1 MAQTLTSLLVHIVF
15 STKDRQDLI
24 DTNIEPRLYSYL
36 GGIARK
42 MESRLLDAGGTAN
55 HVHLLISQSKKIA
68 LATLLEELKKSSSIW
83 IKQQDREY
91 SKFKWQ
97 DGYGGFSV
105 GTLQVPQIKAYLAKQ
120 KEHHR
125 KTTFQEEFIDFLNR
139 YEIEYKEEYLW
150 Q

>member
-55 HVHLLISQSKKIA
+55 HVHLLISRNYSRHSESMECGEFSP
-68 LATLLEELKKSSSIW
+68 LWYEPTCRLKLKNSSIAATSRR
-83 IKQQDREY
+83 IPK
-91 SKFKWQ
+91 
-97 DGYGGFSV
+97 
-105 GTLQVPQIKAYLAKQ
+105 L
-120 KEHHR
+120 
-125 KTTFQEEFIDFLNR
+125 
-139 YEIEYKEEYLW
+139 
-150 Q
+150 

>member
-15 STKDRQDLI
+15 STKDRTDMI
-24 DTNIEPRLYSYL
+24 DATIEPRLYSYL

-55 HVHLLISQSKKIA
+55 HVHLLISQSKNIA
-68 LATLLEELKKSSSIW
+68 LADLMEELKKTSSIS
-83 IKQQDREY
+83 IKQQGREC
-91 SKFKWQ
+91 SRFKWQ
-97 DGYGGFSV
+97 EGYGGFSV

-125 KTTFQEEFIDFLNR
+125 KITFQQEFIDFLKR

-150 Q
+150 R

>member
-55 HVHLLISQSKKIA
+55 HVYLLISQSKKIA

-91 SKFKWQ
+91 SKFK
-97 DGYGGFSV
+97 
-105 GTLQVPQIKAYLAKQ
+105 
-120 KEHHR
+120 
-125 KTTFQEEFIDFLNR
+125 
-139 YEIEYKEEYLW
+139 
-150 Q
+150 

>member
-1 MAQTLTSLLVHIVF
+1 MAQTVTSLLVHIVF

-42 MESRLLDAGGTAN
+42 MESRLLNAGCTAN
-55 HVHLLISQSKKIA
+55 HVHLLISQSKNIA
-68 LATLLEELKKSSSIW
+68 LATLLEELKKSSSKW

-91 SKFKWQ
+91 LKFGWQ

-150 Q
+150 R

>member
-1 MAQTLTSLLVHIVF
+1 M
-15 STKDRQDLI
+15 
-24 DTNIEPRLYSYL
+24 
-36 GGIARK
+36 
-42 MESRLLDAGGTAN
+42 
-55 HVHLLISQSKKIA
+55 
-68 LATLLEELKKSSSIW
+68 LEELKKSSSIW

-91 SKFKWQ
+91 SKFKWP

-105 GTLQVPQIKAYLAKQ
+105 GTLQVSQIKAYLSKQ

-150 Q
+150 R

>member
-1 MAQTLTSLLVHIVF
+1 MIVVPFTDNTVTPCWLLKGSKKAEDGYGPNTDQSACTHCL

-55 HVHLLISQSKKIA
+55 HVHLLISQSKNIA

-83 IKQQDREY
+83 MKQQGREY

-97 DGYGGFSV
+97 DGYI
-105 GTLQVPQIKAYLAKQ
+105 L
-120 KEHHR
+120 
-125 KTTFQEEFIDFLNR
+125 
-139 YEIEYKEEYLW
+139 
-150 Q
+150 

>member
-97 DGYGGFSV
+97 DGYGGFSA
-105 GTLQVPQIKAYLAKQ
+105 GTLQVPQIKAYLSKQ
-120 KEHHR
+120 KEHHH